1 MYVPCPSSK
10 IKYPV
15 LLRLRAFS
23 ALCHGLELREILT
36 QSSRHYFTGSRL
48 ESRMRG
54 AVLKISLSRLVEPTR
69 QALRNLDCVCPRPQK
84 ELHMRAKTFEPR
96 SVCSVQLLRH
106 AWCLQLQEWVICGIG
121 MLPELTSDS
130 EWSAICSSWHFSVY
144 YIQTSRVL
152 QTMLKWQARLY
163 DTISF

>member
-36 QSSRHYFTGSRL
+36 KSSRHYFTGSRL

-54 AVLKISLSRLVEPTR
+54 AVLKISLSRLVERTDTPST
-69 QALRNLDCVCPRPQK
+69 QKSGLCVSSSA
-84 ELHMRAKTFEPR
+84 ERAA
-96 SVCSVQLLRH
+96 H
-106 AWCLQLQEWVICGIG
+106 AREDFRAEG
-121 MLPELTSDS
+121 
-130 EWSAICSSWHFSVY
+130 
-144 YIQTSRVL
+144 
-152 QTMLKWQARLY
+152 
-163 DTISF
+163 